1 MFAVILCAATYIWV
15 LRRPEL
21 APRFTDVSDRMFRIG
36 TGEDPLFTDLQGG
49 LFDVL
54 RAQEA
59 EQVRGQEEMFS
70 RRGALNTGASM
81 DSLAN
86 LRGGFAGNRANLAS
100 QLAMQ
105 RLGVLQSSL
114 DPLSAGI
121 ETESLPIQLRI
132 ALENAQRAGNV
143 GGDDPFLKVGP
154 ISLG

>member
-1 MFAVILCAATYIWV
+1 MGYGAEGEYTPDTPASDGGGFWRNRNRTPPPPSDLDLFKQRIG
-15 LRRPEL
+15 EL

-49 LFDVL
+49 MFDVL

-81 DSLAN
+81 DSLAS

-105 RLGVLQSSL
+105 RL
-114 DPLSAGI
+114 
-121 ETESLPIQLRI
+121 
-132 ALENAQRAGNV
+132 
-143 GGDDPFLKVGP
+143 
-154 ISLG
+154 